1 MAQRHGYAI
10 LQRMHAFPQR
20 VVHCALLVQRRKRH
34 LPNTSNTANGAGAS
48 RAPTNPA
55 HCKKHLLPTSPIQ
68 GSRSLKNCVSLPHKN
83 SPLTRAPVPQVLI
96 IIQRPSCH
104 ILVSLRR
111 LPLPQRHP
119 SSRTMRK
126 RYPENACRTRRAKT
140 AKPTQEPTLLQHYLP
155 FLVHAKPSTPTNIG

>member
-1 MAQRHGYAI
+1 MRNHSSAR
-10 LQRMHAFPQR
+10 
-20 VVHCALLVQRRKRH
+20 
-34 LPNTSNTANGAGAS
+34 LPNIPP
-48 RAPTNPA
+48 PTFTDWQTLTCHARCHALHA

-68 GSRSLKNCVSLPHKN
+68 VSCSLKDCVSLPHKN

-140 AKPTQEPTLLQHYLP
+140 AKPTHEPTLLQHYLP